1 MLYLHSHKLCIS
13 LTWTWNEFNNRW
25 NWQNFKIYASHL
37 FRLSAVPRRKYFYS
51 DTWQLMRHIKLYKHS
66 YIILYS
72 QTAKYHH
79 RIFSASAHNFR
90 VCVFI
95 LNQICVTIF
104 LHFRLAACWQALN
117 IYLLYLCHFSP
128 LLAIVLPAFR
138 EKFTPAFTRHPVILS
153 TCERVIAYYMNFN
166 IYKWVCLCAWLLYLA
181 NFLLYL
187 W

>member
-1 MLYLHSHKLCIS
+1 MLCIS
-13 LTWTWNEFNNRW
+13 LTRTWNEFNNRW

-72 QTAKYHH
+72 QTAKNHH

-95 LNQICVTIF
+95 LNQI
-104 LHFRLAACWQALN
+104 
-117 IYLLYLCHFSP
+117 S
-128 LLAIVLPAFR
+128 
-138 EKFTPAFTRHPVILS
+138 
-153 TCERVIAYYMNFN
+153 
-166 IYKWVCLCAWLLYLA
+166 LYLA
-181 NFLLYL
+181 ALCNNFSALSFGCLLASLKYL
-187 W
+187 PFVFVPLFSISGNCVAGISRKIYTCFHQTSCHLKHLWACNRILYEF

>member
-95 LNQICVTIF
+95 LNQI
-104 LHFRLAACWQALN
+104 
-117 IYLLYLCHFSP
+117 S
-128 LLAIVLPAFR
+128 
-138 EKFTPAFTRHPVILS
+138 
-153 TCERVIAYYMNFN
+153 
-166 IYKWVCLCAWLLYLA
+166 LYLA
-181 NFLLYL
+181 ALCNNFPAHSFALMCVRLCLWFVFFFVLALLL
-187 W
+187 ICSNFCLQISQKKCSM